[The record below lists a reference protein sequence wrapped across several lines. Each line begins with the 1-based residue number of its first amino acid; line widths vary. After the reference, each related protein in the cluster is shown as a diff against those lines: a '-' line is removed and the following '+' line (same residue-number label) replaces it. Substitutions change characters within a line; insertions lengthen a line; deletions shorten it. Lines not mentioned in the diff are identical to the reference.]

1 MNRGITRLF
10 GVQRGE
16 AGAVLAG
23 FLMLF
28 FLFTGYAV
36 LRPVRETIGVSSGVE
51 NLPWLF
57 TGTFL
62 TTIAVMPAFGWVAS
76 RVPRRRIVFSVLILV
91 ALTLVAFGVGFAVAP
106 EDISI
111 GRAFYIWLSVFNLIV
126 ISAAWSALID
136 VFSVAQAKRLFG
148 LIAAGASLGGLV
160 GPLLAVFLVER
171 IADAGLLFLSAG
183 LMVIAAFAAH
193 WVQLWRDRH
202 PLMADDDARGERSA
216 PLADQDARRGRPLGG
231 NAFAGALEVLRSP
244 YLLGIAAFVVLLSTA
259 STFLYFEQA
268 RLVAQTYPDR
278 AQRTQ
283 VFGTLDM
290 VVQALSIGAQL
301 FITGHVAR
309 RLGLGVLLVAVPL
322 LVAIGFL
329 TLAFVPLFAVLAIV
343 MVTRRVGEYAF
354 VRPARE
360 MLYAVLSPAAKYKA
374 KNFNDTVVYRGGDA
388 ISGWV
393 KTAIDAFAQYPAVA
407 MLIGAALSLVWAVTG
422 ALLARAQRRRGEES
436 AGVGGR

>member
-1 MNRGITRLF
+1 MNRWLTRLL
-10 GVQRGE
+10 GLQRGE

-36 LRPVRETIGVSSGVE
+36 LRPVRETIGVTSGVK

-57 TGTFL
+57 TGTFV

-76 RVPRRRIVFSVLILV
+76 RMPRRRIVFSVLVLV
-91 ALTLVAFGVGFAVAP
+91 ALTLVAFGLAFAVLP
-106 EDISI
+106 ENISI

-126 ISAAWSALID
+126 ISAAWSALVD
-136 VFSVAQAKRLFG
+136 VFTVAQAKRLFG

-160 GPLLAVFLVER
+160 GPLLAVFFVER
-171 IADAGLLFLSAG
+171 LAHAGLLFLSAG
-183 LMVIAAFAAH
+183 LMVVAAFAAH

-202 PLMADDDARGERSA
+202 PPLPDADAQRGLSPPKPDDDV
-216 PLADQDARRGRPLGG
+216 RRARPLGG
-231 NAFAGALEVLRSP
+231 NVFAGAIAVLRSP

-268 RLVAQTYPDR
+268 RLVEQTYPDR

-283 VFGTLDM
+283 VFGTIDI
-290 VVQALSIGAQL
+290 VVQALSITAQL
-301 FITGHVAR
+301 FITGQLAR
-309 RLGLGVLLVAVPL
+309 RLGLRVLLVAVPV
-322 LVAIGFL
+322 LVALGFL
-329 TLAFVPLFAVLAIV
+329 TLAFVPLFAVLAVV
-343 MVTRRVGEYAF
+343 MVVRRVGEYAF

-360 MLYAVLSPAAKYKA
+360 MLYGVLSPEAKYKA

-393 KTAIDAFAQYPAVA
+393 KTAIDALAQVPAIA

-422 ALLARAQRRRGEES
+422 ALLARAHRRRVDES
-436 AGVGGR
+436 A

>member
-1 MNRGITRLF
+1 MNRWLTRLL
-10 GVQRGE
+10 GVQQGE

-36 LRPVRETIGVSSGVE
+36 LRPVRETIGVTSGME

-57 TGTFL
+57 TGTFI
-62 TTIAVMPAFGWVAS
+62 TTLVVMPAFGWIAS
-76 RVPRRRIVFSVLILV
+76 RVPRRRIVVSVLMLV
-91 ALTLVAFGVGFAVAP
+91 ALTLVAFGLSFALVP
-106 EDISI
+106 DDISI
-111 GRAFYIWLSVFNLIV
+111 ARAFYIWLSVFNLIV
-126 ISAAWSALID
+126 ISAAWSALVD
-136 VFSVAQAKRLFG
+136 VFSVAQAQRLFG
-148 LIAAGASLGGLV
+148 VIAAGASLGGLV
-160 GPLLAVFLVER
+160 GPLFSVLLVER
-171 IADAGLLFLSAG
+171 IAHAGLLFLSAG
-183 LMVIAAFAAH
+183 LMVVAAVAAH

-202 PLMADDDARGERSA
+202 PLVRDDDARRA
-216 PLADQDARRGRPLGG
+216 RPLGG

-268 RLVAQTYPDR
+268 RLVGETYPDR

-283 VFGTLDM
+283 VFGTIDM

-301 FITGHVAR
+301 FVTGQLAR
-309 RLGLGVLLVAVPL
+309 RLGLGVLLVAVPV
-322 LVAIGFL
+322 LVASGFL
-329 TLAFVPLFAVLAIV
+329 ALTFVPLFAVLAVV
-343 MVTRRVGEYAF
+343 MVIRRVGEYAF

-360 MLYAVLSPAAKYKA
+360 MLYGVLSPAAKYKA

-393 KTAIDAFAQYPAVA
+393 KTAIDTFAQHPASA
-407 MLIGAALSLVWAVTG
+407 MLIGAMLSLVWAVTG
-422 ALLARAQRRRGEES
+422 ALLARVHRRR
-436 AGVGGR
+436 AGQSV